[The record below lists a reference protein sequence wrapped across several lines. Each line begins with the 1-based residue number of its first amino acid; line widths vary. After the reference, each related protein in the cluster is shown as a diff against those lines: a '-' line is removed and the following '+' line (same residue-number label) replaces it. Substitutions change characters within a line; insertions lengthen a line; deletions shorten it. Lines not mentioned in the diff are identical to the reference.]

1 MKIIHPTE
9 IADPI
14 LLIDADMLLYRTAAG
29 LQHEVDWGDDIV
41 SVTTDIKAAKS
52 IIDDE
57 MERLLNSLGAQ
68 LHQLCFT
75 DPNNNFRK
83 QIYEGYK
90 SGRGRKPAG
99 YRKLVEY
106 CFGKYSCLCMPNL
119 EADDVMGIMMTDL
132 HSKNG
137 IIVSGDK
144 DMLTI
149 PGRHFKLY
157 GDKSWSDVRIV
168 GAQEAHYNHMMQT
181 LCGDSTDGYPGCK
194 GVGPKTAAK
203 VFDGIVGN
211 LWPTVLDCYLER
223 GFDEDFA
230 LKQAR
235 LARILHSSDISDCGG
250 DVILW
255 EPEDADWIPT
265 DLVIA

>member
-1 MKIIHPTE
+1 MITQTKIRN
-9 IADPI
+9 PI
-14 LLIDADMLLYRTAAG
+14 LLIDADMLLYRIAAG

-41 SVTTDIKAAKS
+41 SVTTDLKAAKNV
-52 IIDDE
+52 IDDE
-57 MERLLNSLGAQ
+57 LERLFSALGTE

-83 QIYEGYK
+83 QIDETYK
-90 SGRGRKPAG
+90 AGRGRKPAG

-106 CFGKYSCLCMPNL
+106 CFGKYSCLCMPSL

-132 HSKNG
+132 HSTNG
-137 IIVSGDK
+137 VIVSGDK
-144 DMLTI
+144 DMFTI
-149 PGRHFKLY
+149 PGRHFKLF
-157 GDKSWSDVRIV
+157 GDKGWSDVRV
-168 GAQEAHYNHMMQT
+168 VTASEAHYNHMMQT

-203 VFDGIVGN
+203 ALDGVLGN
-211 LWPTVLDCYLER
+211 LWPTVLDLFLTK

-230 LKQAR
+230 IKQAR
-235 LARILHSSDISDCGG
+235 LARILHASDISDNGG

-255 EPEDADWIPT
+255 EPQDADWIPT
-265 DLVIA
+265 DLVLS